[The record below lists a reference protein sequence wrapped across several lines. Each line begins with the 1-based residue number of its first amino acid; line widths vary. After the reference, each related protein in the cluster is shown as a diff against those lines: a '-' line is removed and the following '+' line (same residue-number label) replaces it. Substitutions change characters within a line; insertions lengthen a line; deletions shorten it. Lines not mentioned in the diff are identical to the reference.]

1 MAQFGRGQQPGILQ
15 QLHQQRRE
23 RGIRLGSLGLTV
35 QAVAHQRLQLLVVDA
50 GVFQDLADVRKRCFQ
65 QLEQQ
70 VRRGNLGALTADA
83 QGSGGFQRLA

>member
-1 MAQFGRGQQPGILQ
+1 MAQFGGGQQPGILQ

-23 RGIRLGSLGLTV
+23 RGIRLGGLRFAV

-50 GVFQDLADVRKRCFQ
+50 GVFQDLAHVRKRCFQ